1 MDYKDFSAKIKA
13 KYPGTYDDMDDQDLA
28 KRMVAKYPQYS
39 DVSFD
44 SAPDTQPQSMG
55 QKAWSA
61 LAWPEKKSREGLQ
74 MLAGMVPKP
83 EPSGKPG
90 IFEAA
95 VRSQFPML
103 TSFVQPGVIQDLG
116 EGAPRIAADTMAEA
130 APGFISRGALLTS
143 GAAEALPAIAPVA
156 KSVLRS
162 IGAQGEEMSGIA
174 PKAAGALEAAYKD
187 PTLIFSKGKK
197 AAGEFYEAAK
207 DELNAGKD
215 TFRATSVSPDGVANM
230 EKTKDVFS
238 KMYKPQEILDKAN
251 EFVDG
256 GGQLEPAEG
265 LKVRKAIDI
274 LLKSKQSVPDELYKM
289 RDFYDGIAKESENL
303 SAGDATYQRGIKA
316 DALKNFFPQNKYGG
330 ASAFKSMILKLTGG
344 MAAPL
349 LSPAVQGGLATG
361 AGLGAQAIRPFVGVG
376 QNAGSVYAITQALND
391 ALAKRRQ
398 QNAQ

>member
-1 MDYKDFSAKIKA
+1 MSNPKWEETV
-13 KYPGTYDDMDDQDLA
+13 PHWDDT
-28 KRMVAKYPQYS
+28 S

-44 SAPDTQPQSMG
+44 SAPSAQPQSMG

-143 GAAEALPAIAPVA
+143 GAAEALPAIAPMA

-162 IGAQGEEMSGIA
+162 IGTQGEELSGIA
-174 PKAAGALEAAYKD
+174 PKAAGALESAFKD
-187 PTLIFSKGKK
+187 PSLMFSKGK
-197 AAGEFYEAAK
+197 AAASPLYEAGKAEMEPGMNLFKGMSDPHKIMDAAQDYLNKGGVLEPSEALMARKATDLVMKGKVVK
-207 DELNAGKD
+207 DELVPLRD
-215 TFRATSVSPDGVANM
+215 S
-230 EKTKDVFS
+230 
-238 KMYKPQEILDKAN
+238 LDAMAK
-251 EFVDG
+251 G
-256 GGQLEPAEG
+256 SS
-265 LKVRKAIDI
+265 DI
-274 LLKSKQSVPDELYKM
+274 E
-289 RDFYDGIAKESENL
+289 
-303 SAGDATYQRGIKA
+303 AGDAAYQRGIKA
-316 DALKNFFPQNKYGG
+316 DALRNVFPQNKYGG
-330 ASAFKSMILKLTGG
+330 ASAFKTLLAETVSKIPKAGQLI
-344 MAAPL
+344 AAPL
-349 LSPAVQGGLATG
+349 FSPATQGAIATG
-361 AGLGAQAIRPFVGVG
+361 AGLGARAIRPFVGVG